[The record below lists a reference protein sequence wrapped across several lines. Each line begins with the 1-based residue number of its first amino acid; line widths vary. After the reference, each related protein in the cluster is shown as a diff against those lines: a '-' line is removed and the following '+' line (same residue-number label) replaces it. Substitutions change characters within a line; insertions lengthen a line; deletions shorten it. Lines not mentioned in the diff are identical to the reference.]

1 MFYDKDGND
10 IGYKDHQD
18 WWWREGDPDRYRYA
32 DINSDYPAEY
42 FPKAEPPRVKEF
54 VDIVM
59 EQFESFAGRPLRS
72 VVEFGSAGGWYL
84 KEFQDRKLQ
93 IHGYEGSMF
102 GYDLALKRGVTPYN
116 IGIHDFRYQM
126 SQLHQR
132 FDLAICTE
140 VAEHLEPPFHGTL
153 VGSLVA
159 HSNRIWFSAEPP
171 NTNKAHLGHPGEMPL
186 EYWIKLFAFFGYGC
200 HMLSDEIY
208 EACVWRGRC
217 IFYNKIIYPDL

>member
-32 DINSDYPAEY
+32 DIDSDYPAEY

-54 VDIVM
+54 VDIVIDQYVKLTGM
-59 EQFESFAGRPLRS
+59 NLSTIF
-72 VVEFGSAGGWYL
+72 EFGCGGGWYS
-84 KEFQDRKLQ
+84 KEFMNRK
-93 IHGYEGSMF
+93 INVRAFEGSSSGIKSCSERGF
-102 GYDLALKRGVTPYN
+102 FRAVKVDLRRHIPLDGFADMV
-116 IGIHDFRYQM
+116 
-126 SQLHQR
+126 
-132 FDLAICTE
+132 ICTE
-140 VAEHLEPPFHGTL
+140 VAEHIEPPFHGRFIDHLTRYSNL
-153 VGSLVA
+153 V
-159 HSNRIWFSAEPP
+159 WFSAEAPH
-171 NTNKAHLGHPGEMPL
+171 TNRPHVGHPGEMPL